1 MQQFSPIRG
10 EFAVRR
16 AHGPARLKAPA
27 RGIRFARF
35 GPRPA
40 GVACRVFSA
49 RGPSVLLS
57 ELLNPDRVK
66 VPLQGATK
74 EALLEEL
81 VGVLHAGG
89 AVSDPAEVLRAVR
102 AREEVLSTGIGS
114 GVAIPHG
121 KSNAAP
127 ELAMAAGVLP
137 TPVEFEA
144 LDGEPVRLVFMLV
157 GPESAAGAHVKALSR
172 ISRLVRREELRDRLS
187 SVASA
192 EEFLRVLTEAEET

>member
-1 MQQFSPIRG
+1 
-10 EFAVRR
+10 
-16 AHGPARLKAPA
+16 
-27 RGIRFARF
+27 
-35 GPRPA
+35 
-40 GVACRVFSA
+40 
-49 RGPSVLLS
+49 VLLS
-57 ELLNPDRVK
+57 ELLNPERVK
-66 VPLQGATK
+66 VPLQGASK
-74 EALLEEL
+74 QALLEEL

-89 AVSDPAEVLRAVR
+89 AVSDPAEVLRAVK

-144 LDGEPVRLVFMLV
+144 LDGAPVRLVFMLV

-172 ISRLVRREELRDRLS
+172 ISRLVRREELRDRLAR
-187 SVASA
+187 VASA
-192 EEFLRVLTEAEET
+192 DEFLRVLAEAEES

>member
-1 MQQFSPIRG
+1 M
-10 EFAVRR
+10 
-16 AHGPARLKAPA
+16 
-27 RGIRFARF
+27 
-35 GPRPA
+35 
-40 GVACRVFSA
+40 
-49 RGPSVLLS
+49 LLS
-57 ELLNPDRVK
+57 ELLNLQRVK
-66 VPLQGATK
+66 VPLQGASK

-187 SVASA
+187 TAASA
-192 EEFLRVLTEAEET
+192 DEFLRVLTEAEET